1 MISCWGQHK
10 FAKMDCFWKFKE
22 HKSGKKKGNKTNE
35 PTFFI
40 SFLSSNCLWYLLL
53 YWPKFIFMWSPLWS
67 VLVCKISVGEGC
79 ENRIWSHSIQETCT
93 LRKVKNHIKE
103 SNKTCVTFS
112 IELWSKFVW
121 SHGLLIWIETY
132 FLWGFWSR
140 LFFSGESFPQRYIS
154 HKWEW

>member
-1 MISCWGQHK
+1 MQKCTVFGNLRSINQERKKETRQMNPLFSSPFWALTVCDIYYCIGQNLFSCGHHFGPFWS
-10 FAKMDCFWKFKE
+10 AK
-22 HKSGKKKGNKTNE
+22 
-35 PTFFI
+35 
-40 SFLSSNCLWYLLL
+40 YL
-53 YWPKFIFMWSPLWS
+53 IF
-67 VLVCKISVGEGC
+67 VGEGC

-103 SNKTCVTFS
+103 SKKTCFTFF

-140 LFFSGESFPQRYIS
+140 LFFSGKSFPQGYIS